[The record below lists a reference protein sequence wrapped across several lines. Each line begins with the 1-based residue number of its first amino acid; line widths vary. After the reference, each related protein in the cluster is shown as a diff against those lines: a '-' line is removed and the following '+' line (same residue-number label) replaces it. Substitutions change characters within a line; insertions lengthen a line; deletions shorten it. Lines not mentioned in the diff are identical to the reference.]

1 MAADDYFL
9 YLIPKCYLINT
20 LPLKLTPMHAARDG
34 TKMSFLVCGHLRKSG
49 VISGSFE
56 ITSSAVKN
64 RYVAA

>member
-34 TKMSFLVCGHLRKSG
+34 TKMSFLVCGHLWK
-49 VISGSFE
+49 
-56 ITSSAVKN
+56 SAVKN